1 MLSYRL
7 NGEKRGIIM
16 YKLTYTTKDELFGYE
31 TENAWFNLHAIDN
44 KKDICITNIENI
56 PENAEF
62 LNWLKVTLKMEEKRE
77 PHLTASQIDELIEL
91 FQNFLEEDIDAPIY
105 PTIEKFSRIM
115 MSN

>member
-1 MLSYRL
+1 
-7 NGEKRGIIM
+7 M

-44 KKDICITNIENI
+44 KKDILITSIENI

-62 LNWLKVTLKMEEKRE
+62 LTWLKVALKIEEKRE
-77 PHLTASQIDELIEL
+77 PHLTADQIDELIEL
-91 FQNFLEEDIDAPIY
+91 FQDFLEEDIDAPIY
-105 PTIEKFSRIM
+105 PTIEKFSKIM